1 MSSDEVAT
9 SVPRDP
15 CTRLSVLG
23 TSFLVVLLGL
33 GAPCAFSGEANSLER
48 RLLEEAPSAWEAYDR
63 FWLILQGSFSGLRVD
78 REPTGT
84 AHRSRS
90 KFVKKQCSGFNLV
103 QIEDWEDDNYSARV
117 AGYNL
122 RYHFVLTREQETK
135 PWVISELKRRS
146 AGDPTNPLA
155 RGGLNLGPNS
165 TEVPMLIKSPNFKL
179 LEVEPARENGDEL
192 VKVRFSYTPDEKN
205 PLRGGSMLLDPQHDW
220 VVRKG
225 EATRAAGGKEF
236 TSTIEYSY
244 REGSN
249 HHPILTQSRFQQ
261 TTKENNRVFRNNES
275 VQDYDLREQETV
287 PEKEFLLSAFGLP
300 EPPGEGRATPWY
312 LWLGG
317 AGLACLVLGAIVGR
331 LRHRA
336 KAA

>member
-1 MSSDEVAT
+1 V
-9 SVPRDP
+9 
-15 CTRLSVLG
+15 RL
-23 TSFLVVLLGL
+23 
-33 GAPCAFSGEANSLER
+33 SGEANSLQR
-48 RLLEEAPSAWEAYDR
+48 RFLEEAPAAWEAYQR

-78 REPTGT
+78 REPTGS
-84 AHRSRS
+84 AHRWRM

-103 QIEDWEDDNYSARV
+103 QIERWENDDYSASVR
-117 AGYNL
+117 GENL
-122 RYHFVLTREQETK
+122 RYQFELTREQETR
-135 PWVISELKRRS
+135 PWVIRDLKRRS
-146 AGDPTNPLA
+146 AGDATNPLA
-155 RGGLNLGPNS
+155 TGGLDLGLNRS
-165 TEVPMLIKSPNFKL
+165 EVPMLIKSPNFKL

-192 VKVRFSYTPDEKN
+192 VKVRFSYTPDEQN
-205 PLRGGSMLLDPQHDW
+205 PLRGGSVLLDPQHDW

-249 HHPILTQSRFQQ
+249 HHPILTQSRSQQ
-261 TTKENNRVFRNNES
+261 TTKENNRAFRNNET
-275 VQDYDLREQETV
+275 VQDYDFREQETV

-300 EPPGEGRATPWY
+300 DLPGEGRVTPWY

-317 AGLACLVLGAIVGR
+317 AGLACLVLGAIVAR

-336 KAA
+336 KAG

>member
-1 MSSDEVAT
+1 
-9 SVPRDP
+9 
-15 CTRLSVLG
+15 
-23 TSFLVVLLGL
+23 
-33 GAPCAFSGEANSLER
+33 
-48 RLLEEAPSAWEAYDR
+48 
-63 FWLILQGSFSGLRVD
+63 
-78 REPTGT
+78 
-84 AHRSRS
+84 
-90 KFVKKQCSGFNLV
+90 V
-103 QIEDWEDDNYSARV
+103 QIETWEDDNYSASV

-122 RYHFVLTREQETK
+122 RYHFVLTREQETR

-155 RGGLNLGPNS
+155 TGGLHLGPSS

-205 PLRGGSMLLDPQHDW
+205 PLRGGSMLLDPHHDW
-220 VVRKG
+220 MVRKG
-225 EATRAAGGKEF
+225 EATLAAGGKEF
-236 TSTIEYSY
+236 TSTIEWSY

-249 HHPILTQSRFQQ
+249 HHPILTQARGQQ
-261 TTKENNRVFRNNES
+261 TTKENNRVFRNNE
-275 VQDYDLREQETV
+275 VVTDYDLREQETV

-331 LRHRA
+331 FRHRA